1 MTYPKK
7 YNLEHPWNV
16 YYARARCQAKF
27 RREEWAFTP
36 ETWMRMWR
44 NSGVMQ
50 YRMTQAHGYCMA
62 RMDKLEAWGPHNCVI
77 VPRRTQLKKTLKMG
91 AHSPF
96 HIDDRPFTEEDDVT
110 PPDRQDRSF
119 E

>member
-1 MTYPKK
+1 MPFPRK
-7 YNLEHPWNV
+7 YNLPHPWNV
-16 YYARARCQAKF
+16 YYARARCQARY
-27 RREEWAFTP
+27 RREEWAFTE

-50 YRMTQAHGYCMA
+50 YRMSRIQGYCMA

-77 VPRRTQLKKTLKMG
+77 VSRRSQVIKTLKCGPYPIKQDMT
-91 AHSPF
+91 
-96 HIDDRPFTEEDDVT
+96 PFTEEDDVT
-110 PPDRQDRSF
+110 PKHLQNRSF

>member
-1 MTYPKK
+1 MAFPKK
-7 YNLEHPWNV
+7 YHIPHPWNV
-16 YYARARCQAKF
+16 YYARARCQARH

-36 ETWMRMWR
+36 ETWYRMWK

-50 YRMTQAHGYCMA
+50 YRMRQPQGYCMA

-77 VPRRTQLKKTLKMG
+77 VNRRNQLKKTLKYGPYPLQQDMN
-91 AHSPF
+91 
-96 HIDDRPFTEEDDVT
+96 PFTVEDDVT
-110 PPDRQDRSF
+110 PKDKQDRSF